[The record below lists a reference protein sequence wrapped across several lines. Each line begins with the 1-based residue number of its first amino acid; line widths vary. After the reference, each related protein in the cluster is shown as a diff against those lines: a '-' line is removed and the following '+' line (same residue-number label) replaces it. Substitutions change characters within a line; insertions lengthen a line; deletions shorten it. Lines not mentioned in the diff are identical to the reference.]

1 MVRFQ
6 KMFFPYRV
14 LITCI
19 LSITVCG
26 CFDSEESGET
36 GERIYATV
44 NGANLTESE
53 LRTLVPSEFYE
64 RLTLVH
70 KKEIVKEWVNNEVLY
85 QEALRLE
92 IDKEPEI
99 ARILEKS
106 KRDLLSTEILERRLA
121 DIKIPGEDE
130 LKRYYEEHSDYFIL
144 QGDEYIVRYALFDNM
159 NDAKDFYTQ
168 VKKGDSFSELAMK
181 KSKDPS
187 ARLGGDLGSINEESV
202 EPAVWNEI
210 VTTFERLGPRK
221 ISSPFSVI
229 DGFGIVIVDEVYEM
243 GTLKPYESVWEQI
256 LDLYMIDKREEAK
269 TSLILKLLAGAEV
282 DYRF

>member
-6 KMFFPYRV
+6 KNYFPYWV

-19 LSITVCG
+19 FSITVCG

-53 LRTLVPSEFYE
+53 LRTLVPAEFYE

-85 QEALRLE
+85 QEALRLD

-106 KRDLLSTEILERRLA
+106 KRGLLSTEILERRLA

-130 LKRYYEEHSDYFIL
+130 LKQYYEEHSDYFIL
-144 QGDEYIVRYALFDNM
+144 QGDEYVVRYALFDNM
-159 NDAKDFYTQ
+159 NDAKDFYAQ
-168 VKKGDSFSELAMK
+168 VKKGDSFSEIAEK

-187 ARLGGDLGSINEESV
+187 AKLGGELGSVNEESV

-210 VTTFERLGPRK
+210 INTFERLGLRK

-229 DGFGIVIVDEVYEM
+229 GGFGIVIVDEVYEM
-243 GTLKPYESVWEQI
+243 GTLKPYESVREQI

-269 TSLILKLLAGAEV
+269 KSLLLKLLAGAEV